1 MSNVFYNAFGDFFSG
16 NKKSIETF
24 SNSEITKCDD
34 YTNEEDK
41 VICQKGYDGGADGC
55 KDVYYAAKPVCNKGV
70 ALKEAFE
77 NSQKETTGTANTSST
92 GLGSLPKNKD
102 QDFLALDGNLVLD
115 GVVKATGFLKKDGT
129 PLTEVPVL
137 KENYVMPKDIKYT
150 AGGNL
155 EFKSAKTESVTTN
168 NLRVNSFIK
177 GNLPD
182 TRNEN
187 KNPDE
192 YRKMVGKGKIQEFK
206 TASKV
211 DVSAGGYGILTT
223 TVPWPDT
230 SGGKVFQRF
239 EKDNGDK
246 ITVWERTEK
255 DKTSWNSWKESGTSS
270 DSMKTKS
277 LTVDDDLQFTGKNN
291 WILHTPDDNRRTLY
305 VAPSKTA
312 GKTDWDWA
320 NQTKFNAD
328 GSIEMKKLSA
338 NHVRSEKTEVVG
350 PLHFYDKTTKGDD
363 SDAYRI
369 EKIRHS
375 GNNNELRVMLHDDT
389 NESMTIYG
397 NSCRGGKCGDDS
409 KAKVAHKFSVSG
421 DAHHSNE
428 VYLKNRVR
436 FLNKDSGKEE
446 SVIYSDGNTMNLY
459 RASGGNIVEVRNDR
473 LKVNKN
479 LETVAEVTHTG
490 GNVNHIKNPNGHT
503 KINKYGIMFGG
514 NNNGKETNSA
524 QISAGIHRPNS
535 LNIVGMSS
543 GKSHTDR
550 KVEVWAEGGMKVNG
564 HINTNK
570 LCIGSVCLEEKG
582 GRLEINKPVTIH
594 SNVDNGLVLKSTHG
608 GRPWN
613 YIEFRN
619 KDNSRYA
626 WSGAQANQDSFKF
639 GK

>member
-41 VICQKGYDGGADGC
+41 VICQKGYDGGADAC

-77 NSQKETTGTANTSST
+77 NSQKETTGTANKSST

-129 PLTEVPVL
+129 PLTEVQVL

-155 EFKSAKTESVTTN
+155 EFKSAKTESVTTKN
-168 NLRVNSFIK
+168 VE
-177 GNLPD
+177 
-182 TRNEN
+182 TEN
-187 KNPDE
+187 
-192 YRKMVGKGKIQEFK
+192 I
-206 TASKV
+206 
-211 DVSAGGYGILTT
+211 
-223 TVPWPDT
+223 
-230 SGGKVFQRF
+230 
-239 EKDNGDK
+239 
-246 ITVWERTEK
+246 
-255 DKTSWNSWKESGTSS
+255 
-270 DSMKTKS
+270 KTKS
-277 LTVDDDLQFTGKNN
+277 ATIDGDLQFTGKNN
-291 WILHTPDDNRRTLY
+291 WILHTPDDERRTLF

-312 GKTDWDWA
+312 NKTDWDWA

-328 GSIEMKKLSA
+328 GSVEMKKLSA
-338 NHVRSEKTEVVG
+338 NHIRSEKTEVVG

-375 GNNNELRVMLHDDT
+375 GNNNELRVMLHDDV

-397 NSCRGGKCGDDS
+397 NSCGGGKCGDDS
-409 KAKVAHKFSVSG
+409 KAKVAHKFSVNG

-446 SVIYSDGNTMNLY
+446 SVIYSDANTMNLY

-479 LETVAEVTHTG
+479 LEAHAEVTHTG

-564 HINTNK
+564 P

-582 GRLEINKPVTIH
+582 GRLEINKPVIIH
-594 SNVDNGLVLKSTHG
+594 SNVDNSLVLKSTRG

-613 YIEFRN
+613 YIEFKN
-619 KDNSRYA
+619 KDNIRYA
-626 WSGAQANQDSFKF
+626 WSGAHANQDSFRF